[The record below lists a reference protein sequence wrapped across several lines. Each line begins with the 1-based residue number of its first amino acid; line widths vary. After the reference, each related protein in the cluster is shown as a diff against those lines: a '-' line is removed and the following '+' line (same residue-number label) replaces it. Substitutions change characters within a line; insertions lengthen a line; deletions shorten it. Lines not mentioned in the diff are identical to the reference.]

1 MPVPP
6 RQPVELLAPAGG
18 LDAAYA
24 AFSQGADAVY
34 LGLNR
39 FSARAEAV
47 NFMPEEVEEI
57 TGFAH
62 AQTPRRRVFVTLNT
76 IFAQGELRP
85 LLDTVDLLANLGV
98 DALITQDLGLAALVR
113 RHWPQLELH
122 ASTQMAVHSLEGA
135 RELRRLG
142 FARVTLAREL
152 TLEEIRAI
160 SAGGGLE
167 TEVFVHG
174 ALCYS
179 YSGLCLLSS
188 HRCGRSGNRG
198 RCAYSCRDRLRIVSG
213 GPPKAPTE
221 AFPFSMKDLAVPDR
235 LNALREAGVA
245 CWKIEGRMKAPL
257 YVAAVTDFYRRLR
270 DGDGLDTPAAR
281 RDAEARLKSIFSRPW
296 TELFLAARRH
306 PGTVDPER
314 VGHRGVPVGTALA
327 VQRTREGAIL
337 RLRLDQPVERH
348 DGIQVEPPGADRP
361 FGFAVDPLRL
371 VPRNG
376 GPARD
381 TFQAPA
387 GATIEVPLP
396 PDAPAIPAG
405 TTIFLSSSQAVRRAY
420 PWIRPRPDDFRQHHP
435 ITVQLTATGSAIQA
449 RAALA
454 GTGGATAEANLEGP
468 FETARKPGALA
479 ESAATVFGRLGDTP
493 FALAGLQVD
502 DPAGVFVPVSRL
514 NAVRRDLATALH
526 QAFDAAR
533 DRQRQAVAASETE
546 ILAETVPVTTS
557 QAPAPSPRWSVLA
570 DDVTVLLAFPTTGPD
585 APNEIQAPLAAL
597 TTEALA
603 RVVTRFGA
611 HRVRAVLPPVAR
623 AWDTPALRDR
633 LGAAQSLGIRRWLVA
648 NMASFELLR
657 ELDILDANGAAGPDA
672 PDLLADWTLPVTN
685 LAAARALA
693 AMGAAAVTL
702 APEDGR
708 DNLVRLLAALQG
720 RAEVIV
726 YQDTPLLI
734 SESCVYANLAGAC
747 PGPDRCE
754 FRNLILEHP
763 RNGHFLA
770 RPEGCRTVVVSETP
784 FCLAGRLRELA
795 AAGATRF
802 RAEFAHRAYTP
813 ESALATWQALR
824 ADRALPR
831 THAGNYL
838 RGLQ

>member
-1 MPVPP
+1 
-6 RQPVELLAPAGG
+6 
-18 LDAAYA
+18 
-24 AFSQGADAVY
+24 
-34 LGLNR
+34 
-39 FSARAEAV
+39 
-47 NFMPEEVEEI
+47 
-57 TGFAH
+57 
-62 AQTPRRRVFVTLNT
+62 
-76 IFAQGELRP
+76 
-85 LLDTVDLLANLGV
+85 
-98 DALITQDLGLAALVR
+98 
-113 RHWPQLELH
+113 
-122 ASTQMAVHSLEGA
+122 
-135 RELRRLG
+135 
-142 FARVTLAREL
+142 
-152 TLEEIRAI
+152 
-160 SAGGGLE
+160 
-167 TEVFVHG
+167 
-174 ALCYS
+174 
-179 YSGLCLLSS
+179 
-188 HRCGRSGNRG
+188 
-198 RCAYSCRDRLRIVSG
+198 
-213 GPPKAPTE
+213 
-221 AFPFSMKDLAVPDR
+221 
-235 LNALREAGVA
+235 
-245 CWKIEGRMKAPL
+245 
-257 YVAAVTDFYRRLR
+257 
-270 DGDGLDTPAAR
+270 
-281 RDAEARLKSIFSRPW
+281 
-296 TELFLAARRH
+296 
-306 PGTVDPER
+306 
-314 VGHRGVPVGTALA
+314 
-327 VQRTREGAIL
+327 
-337 RLRLDQPVERH
+337 
-348 DGIQVEPPGADRP
+348 
-361 FGFAVDPLRL
+361 
-371 VPRNG
+371 
-376 GPARD
+376 
-381 TFQAPA
+381 
-387 GATIEVPLP
+387 
-396 PDAPAIPAG
+396 
-405 TTIFLSSSQAVRRAY
+405 
-420 PWIRPRPDDFRQHHP
+420 
-435 ITVQLTATGSAIQA
+435 
-449 RAALA
+449 
-454 GTGGATAEANLEGP
+454 
-468 FETARKPGALA
+468 
-479 ESAATVFGRLGDTP
+479 
-493 FALAGLQVD
+493 
-502 DPAGVFVPVSRL
+502 
-514 NAVRRDLATALH
+514 
-526 QAFDAAR
+526 
-533 DRQRQAVAASETE
+533 
-546 ILAETVPVTTS
+546 
-557 QAPAPSPRWSVLA
+557 VLA